1 MSSAHQSLRRADGS
15 SGSRALA
22 QHEIV
27 DLARAA
33 IILFM
38 TVVAALFVP
47 RSLFATTSDATPA
60 SVHTSVSATR

>member
-1 MSSAHQSLRRADGS
+1 M
-15 SGSRALA
+15 RALA

-47 RSLFATTSDATPA
+47 RSLFATTPDASAPA
-60 SVHTSVSATR
+60 AVHTAASAGK